1 MRQLKMLFYGAVL
14 IMILGVGLKSVVYAD
29 SNTSPAVATN
39 ANDEVTIAWNYMGQG
54 NIPTILA
61 KRYDGSGAPID
72 NAEFPVS
79 SPFAAPSIF
88 NYGPDIAT
96 DSANN
101 SVVVWCSYE
110 FSSPGENIK
119 VVYTRLSSPNETSLA
134 EEESQGISILP
145 QQDDEAVEIN
155 LFNIPFSPVVAID
168 SEDNMAI
175 AWSYYDFKT
184 TENGIYLTVV
194 GSDGTAIEPV
204 KVVDNTEYTCGS
216 TTTAGTVVKENDI
229 MQDGGVGYQSVL
241 YHSPSIAFDGAGNI
255 TVTWTAAGMLPC
267 IVEGT
272 DLPLRSVFY
281 STFDTSGS
289 VIEDKETLAIGFNS
303 TVASDSLGY
312 TVFAWNR
319 FNLLTLKTRIM
330 AQMYYAS
337 GETTSS
343 EPLEVGVQSE
353 YTLSS
358 YLDNGNHT
366 SIKGMDMAADNNG
379 NFFIAWGGKNTL
391 SSQIY
396 LKAIYGNG
404 SYLSNEVQVS
414 QGFEKNYD
422 PSIATDS
429 QGNVIIT
436 WNKSS
441 SSVYARRFDNNLQ
454 ALGDEFKVNVVY

>member
-1 MRQLKMLFYGAVL
+1 
-14 IMILGVGLKSVVYAD
+14 
-29 SNTSPAVATN
+29 
-39 ANDEVTIAWNYMGQG
+39 
-54 NIPTILA
+54 
-61 KRYDGSGAPID
+61 
-72 NAEFPVS
+72 
-79 SPFAAPSIF
+79 
-88 NYGPDIAT
+88 
-96 DSANN
+96 
-101 SVVVWCSYE
+101 
-110 FSSPGENIK
+110 
-119 VVYTRLSSPNETSLA
+119 
-134 EEESQGISILP
+134 
-145 QQDDEAVEIN
+145 
-155 LFNIPFSPVVAID
+155 
-168 SEDNMAI
+168 
-175 AWSYYDFKT
+175 
-184 TENGIYLTVV
+184 VV
-194 GSDGTAIEPV
+194 GSDGTASEPV
-204 KVVDNTEYTCGS
+204 KVVDNTEENACGS
-216 TTTAGTVVKENDI
+216 TTTTIAGTDVKEIDI
-229 MQDGGVGYQSVL
+229 EQDGGVGYQSIV
-241 YHSPSIAFDGAGNI
+241 YHSPSVAFDGAGNI
-255 TVTWTAAGMLPC
+255 AVTWTAVGMLRC
-267 IVEGT
+267 IVEST
-272 DLPLRSVFY
+272 DLPLSAVFY

-319 FNLLTLKTRIM
+319 FNLRTLKTRIM

-343 EPLEVGVQSE
+343 EPFEVGVQSE